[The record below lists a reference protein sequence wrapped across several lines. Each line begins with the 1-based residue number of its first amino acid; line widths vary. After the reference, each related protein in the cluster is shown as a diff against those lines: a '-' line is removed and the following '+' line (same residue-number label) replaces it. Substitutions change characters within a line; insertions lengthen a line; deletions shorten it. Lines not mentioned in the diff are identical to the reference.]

1 MLNRKT
7 LVWSAALLTMVA
19 LIALALMVT
28 APAAATGPAPQATAV
43 PTQGPTPA
51 AVLKVVGVPP
61 NAADKNAITA
71 TLKYYTSAESAG
83 TNATVAMGTSGLNN
97 VPVSVPVHLKVQA
110 ADPKNSGKPTWTLT
124 APAGS
129 KAAIKDPAALETE
142 FTPDLV
148 GMYFVGVTLKNDA
161 GQSSEMEAA
170 QFHADTYL
178 GNDATNCKTCHPNMV
193 AEWSKTGH
201 ANIMS
206 DNIDNTRTPDVATH
220 YAETCIA
227 CHTTGYYLPPLTGS
241 GGFADAQAKANWKFP
256 SFAQIDAA
264 GKKTGP
270 SNFAAIPDSVK
281 AMANIQCEECHGP
294 ATDHVKNSA
303 NVMDVSFNND
313 TCNACHAA
321 GGHHTKGI
329 EIQYSGHSDASAAAF
344 TTPTGPAEQ
353 ACVRCHSG
361 KGYVSFLA
369 AVDPKTGKS
378 NQAAWNNEPQT
389 IGCSTCHDP
398 HSDKN
403 AFQLR
408 VVGKPVDVPF
418 TPKDV
423 GLSATCEEC
432 HNSRVTDAQVAA
444 GSTPHYSDAADL
456 LSDTGGVT
464 YGATMVNSPHGA
476 VVGVAPVADPADA
489 TGKTMLYGGNV
500 PGPCVTCHMAPV
512 LSDAKDPNY
521 LKVGSHSFNMS
532 SADGKFDYGAA
543 CKSCHGAVTDFNLKA
558 KADYDGNGKT
568 EGDQDEVKGLLNV
581 LWKAMEAKGVTK
593 NASGYP
599 YATLPKGTDGKV
611 DPKLT
616 NAWINFRF
624 VYGVMWGTDTGNGN
638 EGKAAAIHN
647 FKRSVQLLQLSYKD
661 LTGQDVPGATLMK

>member
-7 LVWSAALLTMVA
+7 LVWSAALLTLLA
-19 LIALALMVT
+19 LIALASMVT
-28 APAAATGPAPQATAV
+28 IPASAQGPTPQATAA
-43 PTQGPTPA
+43 PTQATPPE

-71 TLKYYTSAESAG
+71 TLKYYTSAESTG
-83 TNATVAMGTSGLNN
+83 TTTTAAMGTSGLNN
-97 VPVSVPVHLKVQA
+97 VPVAVPVHLKVSA
-110 ADPKNSGKPTWTLT
+110 VDPKNGKTPTWTLT

-142 FTPDLV
+142 FTPDIA
-148 GMYFVGVTLKNDA
+148 GMYFVGVTLKNEA
-161 GQSSEMEAA
+161 GQTSEMQAV

-201 ANIMS
+201 ANILTEE
-206 DNIDNTRTPDVATH
+206 IDNLTTPDVATH
-220 YAETCIA
+220 YSESCIR
-227 CHTTGYYLPPLTGS
+227 CHTTGYYLPPYTGS
-241 GGFADAQAKANWKFP
+241 GGFADAQAKASYKFP
-256 SFAQIDAA
+256 TFQQIDAA

-270 SNFAAIPDSVK
+270 SNYAAMPDSVK
-281 AMANIQCEECHGP
+281 AMANIQCENCHGP
-294 ATDHVKNSA
+294 ATDHVKNGA
-303 NVMDVSFNND
+303 TAMDVSFSND
-313 TCNACHAA
+313 VCNACHAA
-321 GGHHTKGI
+321 GGNHTKGI
-329 EIQYSGHSDASAAAF
+329 ELQYSGHSNASAAAF
-344 TTPTGPAEQ
+344 TTPVGPAEQ

-378 NQAAWNNEPQT
+378 NQAAWNNEAET

-398 HSDKN
+398 HSEKN

-418 TPKDV
+418 SPKDV

-476 VVGVAPVADPADA
+476 VVGAAPIPDPADA

-512 LSDAKDPNY
+512 LNDSKDPNY
-521 LKVGSHSFNMS
+521 LKVGSHSFNMTS
-532 SADGKFDYGAA
+532 PDGKLDYAVS
-543 CKSCHGAVTDFNLKA
+543 CKSCHGTVTDFNLKA
-558 KADYDGNGKT
+558 KADYDGNGKV

-581 LWKAMEAKGVTK
+581 LWKAMTDKGVKK
-593 NASGYP
+593 NDAGYP
-599 YATLPKGTDGKV
+599 YATLPKGADGKV

-624 VYGVMWGTDTGNGN
+624 VYGVMWGTDTGDGGQ
-638 EGKAAAIHN
+638 GKAAAIHN

-661 LTGQDVPGATLMK
+661 LTGSDVPGATLMK